1 MKIRTE
7 MMSLMAA
14 GAFVCF
20 GVFAAEPAKP
30 AIPAKN
36 DDVPDCC
43 KPDFLKSPVA
53 NTTTKP
59 AEATAPAMGG
69 CKKGGMGG
77 CGGHGGKEGGCG
89 GHGAMSGGHGG
100 QMVTKSACDSSTIT
114 LVLPCGH
121 DIKVMVGGDNKSGM
135 MGGCGGH
142 GAMGVPKM
150 GGCGGHGGKEGG
162 CGGHG
167 AMGAPKMGGC
177 GGHGGKEG
185 GCGGHAGCQ
194 KNTPKPAE
202 YPAPAAAPAP
212 APAAK

>member
-53 NTTTKP
+53 NATTKP
-59 AEATAPAMGG
+59 AEATAAAMVG

-89 GHGAMSGGHGG
+89 GHGGKEGGCGGHGAMGGGHGG

-121 DIKVMVGGDNKSGM
+121 DIKVMVGGDNKPGM
-135 MGGCGGH
+135 M
-142 GAMGVPKM
+142 
-150 GGCGGHGGKEGG
+150 GG

-185 GCGGHAGCQ
+185 GCGGHGGCQ

-202 YPAPAAAPAP
+202 TPAPAAAPA
-212 APAAK
+212 AK